1 MRSDQNCTP
10 EEMTDSDNIIT
21 PPVFSPISSCSS
33 SSSITNA
40 EGHVSHPIAPSTLQ
54 LVSFFK
60 LVGDNLDKSI
70 QPRHE
75 TMEHHSKSL
84 HYFHMFAVKD
94 RCNTFDLADN
104 PALCD
109 TSNCDV
115 TTVLPTID
123 DDKIFHVKCPCS
135 HGKCPCCSDHKEKV

>member
-123 DDKIFHVKCPCS
+123 DDKIS

>member
-1 MRSDQNCTP
+1 
-10 EEMTDSDNIIT
+10 MTDPDDIIT

-33 SSSITNA
+33 SSSVTNA
-40 EGHVSHPIAPSTLQ
+40 EEGDVNHPTAPSTLQ
-54 LVSFFK
+54 VVSSFK
-60 LVGDNLDKSI
+60 VVGDNLDKSLR
-70 QPRHE
+70 PRHE

-84 HYFHMFAVKD
+84 HFFHMFAVKD
-94 RCNTFDLADN
+94 RCNTFGLADN

-123 DDKIFHVKCPCS
+123 DDKIFHGNASVLAARIIRKRFKFFAEC
-135 HGKCPCCSDHKEKV
+135 